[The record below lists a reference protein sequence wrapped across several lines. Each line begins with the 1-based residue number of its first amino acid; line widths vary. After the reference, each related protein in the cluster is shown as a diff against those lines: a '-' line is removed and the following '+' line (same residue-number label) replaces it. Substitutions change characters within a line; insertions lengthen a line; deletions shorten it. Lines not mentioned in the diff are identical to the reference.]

1 MVGIMPLAG
10 IETPSDTVPM
20 LSCPRGVMSE
30 PNHKTASN
38 QAGAYSPEGVSD
50 ASQVPSADMA
60 TIEAWLK
67 EHKIS
72 EVECLVPDMTGNARG
87 KFIPAH
93 QFIANREIKLPE
105 SIMVQTVTG
114 EYTDDHWDFVE
125 PTDTDMLL
133 RPDASTLRLVPW
145 GREPTG
151 QIIAD
156 CYRADGE
163 PHPLSTRNVLRYV
176 LGLYEEAGLKPVVAP
191 EVEFYLV
198 NKNTDPDYELMPPKG
213 RSGRREVARLS
224 YSIDAVAEFEDFVED
239 MYDFADKQ
247 QLDVDT
253 LIHENGAAQLE
264 INFNHGDPLAM
275 ADQVFVFKRT
285 VRETAQRYN
294 MYATFMAK
302 PMQREPGSAMHI
314 HQSVIDLETGKNIF
328 ATDDGKPSQA
338 MMEFM
343 GGLQRYTPELISF
356 YAPNVNSYRRLA
368 PDISAPIN
376 LSWGFDNRTTAFRVP
391 NSDPANLRIE
401 NRFPGVDANP
411 YLAITATL
419 ASGLLGMRQHL
430 QPTEPHQG
438 TANEDSVGVARTLEE
453 GVRKLNNTPE
463 LQAMI
468 GELFMRAYAAVKLD
482 EFEEFNRVISSWER
496 EHLLLQV

>member
-1 MVGIMPLAG
+1 
-10 IETPSDTVPM
+10 
-20 LSCPRGVMSE
+20 
-30 PNHKTASN
+30 
-38 QAGAYSPEGVSD
+38 
-50 ASQVPSADMA
+50 
-60 TIEAWLK
+60 
-67 EHKIS
+67 
-72 EVECLVPDMTGNARG
+72 
-87 KFIPAH
+87 
-93 QFIANREIKLPE
+93 
-105 SIMVQTVTG
+105 
-114 EYTDDHWDFVE
+114 
-125 PTDTDMLL
+125 
-133 RPDASTLRLVPW
+133 
-145 GREPTG
+145 
-151 QIIAD
+151 
-156 CYRADGE
+156 
-163 PHPLSTRNVLRYV
+163 
-176 LGLYEEAGLKPVVAP
+176 VVAP
-191 EVEFYLV
+191 EVEFFLV
-198 NKNTDPDYELMPPKG
+198 HKNTDPDYELIPPKG

-239 MYDFADKQ
+239 MYDFADQ
-247 QLDVDT
+247 QKLDVDT

-285 VRETAQRYN
+285 VRETAQRYG

-302 PMQREPGSAMHI
+302 PMQREPGSALHL
-314 HQSVIDLETGKNIF
+314 HQSVLDLETGKNIF
-328 ATDDGKPSQA
+328 TTPDGKPSQA
-338 MMEFM
+338 MMEYM
-343 GGLQRYTPELISF
+343 AGLQRYTPELISF

-391 NSDPANLRIE
+391 NSDAANLRIE

-411 YLAITATL
+411 YLAITASL

-430 QPTEPHQG
+430 QPTAPHQG

-453 GVRKLNNTPE
+453 GVRKLNDTPE